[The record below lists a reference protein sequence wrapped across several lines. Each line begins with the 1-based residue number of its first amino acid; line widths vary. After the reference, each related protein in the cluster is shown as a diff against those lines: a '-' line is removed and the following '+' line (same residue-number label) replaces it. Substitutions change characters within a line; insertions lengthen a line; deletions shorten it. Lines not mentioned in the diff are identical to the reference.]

1 MCSPSTLLCS
11 STPDLC
17 HHLTTES
24 TLKSRLPAI
33 PFTKSILKD
42 LIAAFSI
49 VNSFLPIHL
58 LLLVYETHIFVL
70 FLLHTLSYINRLLS
84 PLLPLSIGI
93 SQRLVWAS
101 LVAQLVKNPPA
112 WRRKWQPTPVFLP
125 GESHGR
131 RSLVGCSPWGHPESD
146 TTQATWQQHC
156 RRSRAK
162 AGHI

>member
-1 MCSPSTLLCS
+1 MEISYKPSPDSTFFSSSYCLISLVYFEAYFQELSLCSRSTLLCS
-11 STPDLC
+11 STLDLC

-58 LLLVYETHIFVL
+58 LLLVYGTHIFVFL
-70 FLLHTLSYINRLLS
+70 LLHTLSYINRLLS

-112 WRRKWQPTPVFLP
+112 V
-125 GESHGR
+125 
-131 RSLVGCSPWGHPESD
+131 
-146 TTQATWQQHC
+146 
-156 RRSRAK
+156 
-162 AGHI
+162 